1 MSTAGR
7 GRGYTG
13 RHHLR
18 EPRPGGDPD
27 LNEELEAARTLAE
40 LSPRATGNVF
50 ASTTIKIKKSYMTC
64 TPLW

>member
-27 LNEELEAARTLAE
+27 LNEELEAVRTLTE
-40 LSPRATGNVF
+40 LSPRTTGNMF
-50 ASTTIKIKKSYMTC
+50 TMHDII
-64 TPLW
+64 